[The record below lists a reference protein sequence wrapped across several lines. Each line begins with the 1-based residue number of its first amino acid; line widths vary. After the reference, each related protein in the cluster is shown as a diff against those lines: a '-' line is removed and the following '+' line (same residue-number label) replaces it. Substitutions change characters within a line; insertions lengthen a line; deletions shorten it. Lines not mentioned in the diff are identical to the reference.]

1 MDTDV
6 AACRLVDEHRHGDD
20 VGTIT
25 AADADVRERIQ
36 RYIVR
41 AGSVRRDPET
51 AWVFGRR
58 QMDEQFFLFEFGSRE
73 EQATLCLLPDQGIL
87 LADRGGS
94 LFENEFV
101 AAFLGGYYN
110 HHDGA
115 FELHAQPL
123 DDEGIGEACAALVR
137 TGLTT
142 EEGDGRG
149 PFADALGHIAAELAS
164 LDPGTDGELDQDPG
178 G

>member
-1 MDTDV
+1 MDTEV
-6 AACRLVDEHRHGDD
+6 AACRLVDERRHGDD
-20 VGTIT
+20 VGTT
-25 AADADVRERIQ
+25 PAADADARERIQ
-36 RYIVR
+36 RYVMR

-58 QMDEQFFLFEFGSRE
+58 QLDERFMLFEFGGRE
-73 EQATLCLLPDQGIL
+73 EQATLCLLPVQGIL

-94 LFENEFV
+94 LLENEFV
-101 AAFLGGYYN
+101 AAFLGGYYD

-115 FELHAQPL
+115 FELHVQPL
-123 DDEGIGEACAALVR
+123 DDEGIGEARGALVR

-149 PFADALGHIAAELAS
+149 PFADALGHIAAELAAI
-164 LDPGTDGELDQDPG
+164 DPGTDGELDRDPG